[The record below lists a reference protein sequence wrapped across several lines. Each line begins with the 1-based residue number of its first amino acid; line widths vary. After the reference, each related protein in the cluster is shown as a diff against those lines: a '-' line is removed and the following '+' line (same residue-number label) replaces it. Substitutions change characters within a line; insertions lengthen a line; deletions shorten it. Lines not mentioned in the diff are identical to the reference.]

1 MNYWIKYPERPIY
14 HHPGFSDLMDKV
26 DKRLEKLHRSY
37 SRKRFSI
44 GGRNFR
50 HLSLTRY
57 KSRMIV
63 TVEKNG
69 HKKRLRYSGKA
80 NFK

>member
-1 MNYWIKYPERPIY
+1 MNYWVKYPGRPIH
-14 HHPGFSDLMDKV
+14 HHPGFSDLMDEV
-26 DKRLEKLHRSY
+26 DDQLEKLYRSY
-37 SRKRFSI
+37 SNKRFSI
-44 GGRNFR
+44 SSRNFR

-57 KSRMIV
+57 KSKMIV
-63 TVEKNG
+63 TIEKNG